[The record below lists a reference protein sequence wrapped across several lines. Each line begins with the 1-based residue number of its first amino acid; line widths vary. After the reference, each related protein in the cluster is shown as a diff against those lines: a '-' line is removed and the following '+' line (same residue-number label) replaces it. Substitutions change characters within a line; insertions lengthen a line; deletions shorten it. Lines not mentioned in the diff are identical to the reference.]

1 MADVKFS
8 QLPDIGGNITATA
21 IIPVVDSGTNFS
33 ITAANLATYVT
44 AGAPPGA
51 TGPTGP
57 AGSTGPQGGQGD
69 TGPAGA
75 GTTGPTGPSGP
86 QGASG
91 PTGPQGPAGDN
102 GATGPIGPTGPT
114 GTTGAT
120 GPAGFGSTGPTGPT
134 GPASTTPGP
143 SGPTGP
149 TGPQGPTGSPGS
161 TGPIGA
167 TGPAGSSVTGAT
179 GPTGPTG
186 ATGPAGG
193 GSGNVIFDA
202 NNYANTA
209 VATGKFIINGG
220 NSISNAAVMT
230 NLAANSLGIFN
241 DRGNCYINLTP
252 TGNIDIVPPNGLHVR
267 TDSSLLAENISMVNF
282 GSGTNSNN
290 AWGTSAFTC
299 DVEAAFINSLKVPV
313 YTVANK
319 PTSGRQIGQIIAISD
334 SPTNTGRMAYFCGNN
349 NRWQYID
356 TNGAV

>member
-8 QLPDIGGNITATA
+8 QLPDIGGNITANA
-21 IIPVVDSGTNFS
+21 IIPVVDTGTNFS
-33 ITAANLATYVT
+33 ITAANLATFVT
-44 AGAPPGA
+44 AGSPPGA

-57 AGSTGPQGGQGD
+57 SGPAGATGPQGTQGD
-69 TGPAGA
+69 TGPAGT
-75 GTTGPTGPSGP
+75 GSTGPTGPA
-86 QGASG
+86 GASG

-102 GATGPIGPTGPT
+102 GATGPIGASGPL
-114 GTTGAT
+114 GNTGAT
-120 GPAGFGSTGPTGPT
+120 GPAGSGSTGPTGPT
-134 GPASTTPGP
+134 GPTSTTPGP

-167 TGPAGSSVTGAT
+167 TGPAGS
-179 GPTGPTG
+179 
-186 ATGPAGG
+186 

-220 NSISNAAVMT
+220 NSVANATVMT
-230 NLAANSLGIFN
+230 NLSANSLGIFN

-267 TDSSLLAENISMVNF
+267 TDSSLLAENISVVNF

-313 YTVANK
+313 YTVASK